1 MAKRPLEPTLACNVI
16 ISPWRWV
23 SSEWNRSSP
32 LPREWCI
39 GRVASV
45 ADAETPFVDIS
56 LSSLYE
62 RLDDEAASAEVLEDG
77 GATQG
82 V

>member
-1 MAKRPLEPTLACNVI
+1 M
-16 ISPWRWV
+16 
-23 SSEWNRSSP
+23 
-32 LPREWCI
+32 
-39 GRVASV
+39 
-45 ADAETPFVDIS
+45 DIS